1 MDDLEE
7 KVLGVLNDPE
17 KLAQVMDV
25 AKGLG
30 LSPPAENGEE
40 SAPQLPDLHLPTT
53 DSRQQALLQALVP
66 YLQPARRQKLQ
77 RAIEVARLSNLA
89 RFALQHQPEQE
100 TAGEV

>member
-17 KLAQVMDV
+17 KLAQVMDI

-30 LSPPAENGEE
+30 LSPAEDGGEA
-40 SAPQLPDLHLPTT
+40 APRLPDLHPTAS
-53 DSRQQALLQALVP
+53 DSRREALLQALAP

-89 RFALQHQPEQE
+89 RFALQQKPEQE